1 MPLTPADIANK
12 LFGKQLRGYSMEEV
26 DSFLD
31 QVEAELRRL
40 LTENAEFQ
48 RHSSAGPMLAAP
60 ADLVRT
66 GDVPDPFG
74 PASTAVATAAP
85 IAAGE
90 SQEAALRTLLM
101 AQRTADQA
109 IAEARAEADALV
121 AQAGQRAAQVD
132 REVNARTAT
141 ALSDLDGRRQEL
153 ERRIEQL
160 RSFEREYRVRLQAY
174 LESQLRDLDA
184 RGGGGAD
191 DAGTG
196 VPPAARAAAVG
207 VVPAAVTDRAATAP
221 PATAPPATAPQSPA
235 VAPHLPVG
243 QPPSRPAPTQEPSPV
258 ATIASPSEVTA
269 PAGPP
274 REAPDQQ
281 PPPRPV
287 TAPPG
292 TGQPMGP
299 FTPAASVSRVEQ
311 VDDGPEPPAQT

>member
-48 RHSSAGPMLAAP
+48 RHSSAGPMPAAP

-74 PASTAVATAAP
+74 PASAAVATAAP

-196 VPPAARAAAVG
+196 VPSAARAAAVG
-207 VVPAAVTDRAATAP
+207 VVPAAVTDRAAAAP
-221 PATAPPATAPQSPA
+221 PAAAPPAA
-235 VAPHLPVG
+235 APHLPVG
-243 QPPSRPAPTQEPSPV
+243 QPPSRPAPAPAQEPSPV
-258 ATIASPSEVTA
+258 ATTAAPSEVTA

-281 PPPRPV
+281 PPPRSV

-292 TGQPMGP
+292 AGQPMGP